1 MAYLIAVPAPG
12 KARGRAID
20 EGSVDTGGL
29 TRTMRSTAHPRR
41 DYLGRRAL
49 GRSMLATRAVCA
61 RLRVC
66 HSMVPQLRDPVD
78 VRAESSGPRTP
89 HGSVSVRREL
99 SRRLGVTRL
108 RYPIHQ
114 ISRAAAH
121 SRARNRMR
129 MAAERGVHTAT
140 ESSAERHRA
149 RSCCRTSGG
158 ATLQPENRWSRERER
173 EGV

>member
-41 DYLGRRAL
+41 DYLGRRVL

-66 HSMVPQLRDPVD
+66 HSMVPQLRSSRCTRRV
-78 VRAESSGPRTP
+78 VRSTHAARLCQCQTRALSPSRGYSTE
-89 HGSVSVRREL
+89 VSHTSDIQGGCTQPSEEQDAD
-99 SRRLGVTRL
+99 GGG
-108 RYPIHQ
+108 
-114 ISRAAAH
+114 
-121 SRARNRMR
+121 
-129 MAAERGVHTAT
+129 ERGVHT
-140 ESSAERHRA
+140 AERHRA